1 MTETQPVR
9 VTSPGSVLSIVPLIL
24 GYQPGDG
31 DLVLLGLGERGRLVM
46 TMRVDAAHIDREAA
60 GQLRGIMRNAQRSGA
75 RAAILVGYGKGEAIT
90 PAIDAVVPVVAGDL
104 LIADALRVEGNRF
117 WSYHCT
123 DLECCPAEGREFG
136 AETTAT
142 TALRTQGLTAE
153 PSREALAARIAA
165 PQGEHAEAARQ
176 AWERALRRPP
186 SVDSGL
192 RAVQE
197 ALVSCRAG
205 KTLDDDAVA
214 VLAAAMRMLPVRDD
228 AWARMTPEH
237 ADEHLALWTD
247 VVRRVPDA
255 GIAAPATLL
264 AWCAW
269 QKGNGALANMAIDR
283 ALEATPGYSMASLVR
298 EALSAG
304 LPPAAAVP
312 PMTTAEVADS
322 YRAQAQHKPEIEH
335 PELEAG

>member
-1 MTETQPVR
+1 MTEPQPVR
-9 VTSPGSVLSIVPLIL
+9 VTDPGSVLSIVPLIL
-24 GYQPGDG
+24 GYQPAEG

-46 TMRVDAAHIDREAA
+46 AMRVDAAHVDREAA

-75 RAAILVGYGKGEAIT
+75 RSAILVGYGKGEAIT
-90 PAIDAVVPVVAGDL
+90 PAIDAAVPAAGDL
-104 LIADALRVEGNRF
+104 LIADALRVEGNRY

-123 DLECCPAEGREFG
+123 NLECCPAEGREFG
-136 AETTAT
+136 AETAAT
-142 TALRTQGLTAE
+142 TALRTHGLTAE

-165 PQGEHAEAARQ
+165 PQGERAEAARQ
-176 AWERALRRPP
+176 AWERALRAPL
-186 SVDSGL
+186 SVDSGR

-197 ALVSCRAG
+197 ALTGCRAG
-205 KTLDDDAVA
+205 KTLDNDDAA
-214 VLAAAMRMLPVRDD
+214 RLAAAMRMLPVRDD

-255 GIAAPATLL
+255 GLAGPATLL

-283 ALEATPGYSMASLVR
+283 ALEATPEYSMATLVR
-298 EALSAG
+298 HALSAG
-304 LPPAAAVP
+304 LPPTAAVP
-312 PMTTAEVADS
+312 PMTPAEVADS
-322 YRAQAQHKPEIEH
+322 YRAQARHQPEIEH